1 MNGLKARTLEAVH
14 THTHTHT
21 HTSSFIKTKKN
32 KLYLENISFI
42 NYAKKHTKIDKDRLC
57 SKVKNKLLK
66 NSLSFLCALEVISTK
81 DKYA

>member
-1 MNGLKARTLEAVH
+1 MNMIKAITIGAV
-14 THTHTHT
+14 HTHT

-42 NYAKKHTKIDKDRLC
+42 NCTKKYIKIDKDRLC
-57 SKVKNKLLK
+57 SKATNKFFE
-66 NSLSFLCALEVISTK
+66 NSLSFLCALEVTGTK